1 MRFFKT
7 ILLSFLLLIPIAGRA
22 AEYRN
27 AVKVT
32 FLSWATGSTKLS
44 YERAFNPHQ
53 SGEIGASL
61 IGAGY
66 DKFQNNPR
74 GYTLRYGHKFFV
86 AGNEGG
92 GLKGVYVRPEFIY
105 VNYHYAQRDTGLR
118 TQAQMG
124 TLLATAGY
132 QTHFGRF
139 LVDAWAGLGP
149 AIGTPAETGYHHGF
163 ALWNVFAPRAITS
176 PSASAYAWA
185 CVSNPRAQSRAS
197 RISPPSWP
205 CG

>member
-1 MRFFKT
+1 MKTIKT
-7 ILLSFLLLIPIAGRA
+7 ILLSLCLLSPIASRA
-22 AEYRN
+22 VEYNN

-44 YERAFNPHQ
+44 YERAFKGHQ
-53 SGEIGASL
+53 SGEICASL

-86 AGNEGG
+86 AGNEAG
-92 GLKGVYVRPEFIY
+92 GLSGLYVRPEFIY
-105 VNYHYAQRDTGLR
+105 VSYRYDQRATGLR

-139 LVDAWAGLGP
+139 LIDAWAGAGP

-163 ALWNVFAPRAITS
+163 ALWNVFGTRSDHIALSFSVRLGV
-176 PSASAYAWA
+176 
-185 CVSNPRAQSRAS
+185 CF
-197 RISPPSWP
+197 
-205 CG
+205 

>member
-22 AEYRN
+22 TEYRN

-44 YERAFNPHQ
+44 YERAFTPHQ
-53 SGEIGASL
+53 SAEFCASM

-66 DKFQNNPR
+66 DKFSNNPR

-92 GLKGVYVRPEFIY
+92 GLKGFYVRPEFIY
-105 VNYHYAQRDTGLR
+105 VNYAYDQRGTGLR
-118 TQAQMG
+118 TQSQMC

-139 LVDAWAGLGP
+139 LIDAWAGAGP
-149 AIGTPAETGYHHGF
+149 ALGTPAETGYHHGF
-163 ALWNVFAPRAITS
+163 ALWNVFGTRSDHVALSFSVRLG
-176 PSASAYAWA
+176 Y
-185 CVSNPRAQSRAS
+185 CF
-197 RISPPSWP
+197 
-205 CG
+205 